1 MESGSKGFYY
11 LVICPS
17 LEFGKIDLER
27 CCPQTYLISTLI
39 NSRIGISGSNLV
51 HSSAMYYLVYSLFYL
66 LSLLPMRLLYIISDG
81 IYVVVYY
88 LIGYRK
94 EIVMNNLETAFP
106 EKSNAER
113 VKIAKAFYHNL
124 LDSFIETIK
133 LVSASSRF
141 LEKRVTANW
150 EVLEPLF
157 KSGKSCQLHLGHTF
171 NWEWGHHVL
180 SRHTKYQ
187 VLVVYQPISN
197 PALEK
202 IMYNLRVRHGN
213 KFIAATNMSKSMET
227 FKDTQYL
234 LGLVA
239 DQSPSNLSNAYWMN
253 FFGKPTGFVSG
264 PEKGARAGNLP
275 VLFTHIIKPKRGH
288 YRAFL
293 EVACEDPGTLKE
305 GELTLRY
312 ARYMEKVIRLN
323 PEMWLWS
330 HRRWK
335 RTWDSAYEKNWVGG
349 NLPDGEQTAV

>member
-1 MESGSKGFYY
+1 
-11 LVICPS
+11 
-17 LEFGKIDLER
+17 
-27 CCPQTYLISTLI
+27 
-39 NSRIGISGSNLV
+39 
-51 HSSAMYYLVYSLFYL
+51 MYYIVFGLFYL
-66 LSLLPMRLLYIISDG
+66 LSLLPMRILYIISDG
-81 IYVVVYY
+81 IYLVVYY

-94 EIVMNNLETAFP
+94 KVVMQNLEIAFP
-106 EKSNAER
+106 EKTHVER

-133 LVSASSRF
+133 LLSASRRF

-150 EVLEPLF
+150 EALEPLF

-180 SRHTKYQ
+180 ASHTKYQ
-187 VLVVYQPISN
+187 VLVVYMPLSN
-197 PALEK
+197 TVLEK
-202 IMYNLRVRHGN
+202 LMYKLRVRHGN
-213 KFIAATNMSKSMET
+213 KFIAAANMRESKET

-239 DQSPSNLSNAYWMN
+239 DQSPGNLHNAYWMN
-253 FFGKPTGFVSG
+253 FFGRPTGFVSG

-275 VLFTHIIKPKRGH
+275 VLFTSIVKPKRGF
-288 YRAFL
+288 YQAFL
-293 EVACEDPGTLKE
+293 EVAYEDPCSLKE

-312 ARYMEKVIRLN
+312 ARYMEKVIRSN

-335 RTWDSAYEKNWVGG
+335 HSWNQTYAKNWIGED
-349 NLPDGEQTAV
+349 LPPHEQQED